1 MEAVEATTAVAI
13 YAALVASG
21 GAAIQLAQ
29 WHGTRTRVRLEVH
42 AGTASILTEEHDPY
56 GNRVSAPGEVLFSQ
70 ITNRSPH
77 AVKIVHLGAMPA
89 GWRPKRGL
97 FFSRPYPQHIEL
109 PLEVPARDS
118 VTLWQPRSNLAKWER
133 QRMRV
138 VVKTA
143 TGESFRSKRFLL
155 DRLTRLETLP

>member
-1 MEAVEATTAVAI
+1 MEATTVVAI

-29 WHGTRTRVRLEVH
+29 WHGTRTRVKLEIH
-42 AGTASILTEEHDPY
+42 AGTALILTEEHDPF
-56 GNRVSAPGEVLFSQ
+56 GNKVSAPGEVLFAQ

-77 AVKIVHLGAMPA
+77 AIKVVHLGAVPA
-89 GWRPKRGL
+89 GRRPKRGL
-97 FFSRPYPQHIEL
+97 FFSRPYPLHIEL

-118 VTLWQPRSNLAKWER
+118 VTLWQARSDLAKWER

-143 TGESFRSKRFLL
+143 TGESFRSRRFLL
-155 DRLTRLETLP
+155 DQLTRLETLP